1 MVKVE
6 ENDLMLDFYLA
17 EPQLQQTIL
26 DEYRIL
32 KPGSKKIKNL
42 LDFLK
47 DKPVGKRHAEE
58 LT

>member
-17 EPQLQQTIL
+17 EPHLQQTIL
-26 DEYRIL
+26 DEYRTR
-32 KPGSKKIKNL
+32 KPGSNKIKNL

-47 DKPVGKRHAEE
+47 DKPVVKRLAEQS
-58 LT
+58 T